1 MGARIFTT
9 VLVLAALLMAGP
21 ARSSDDLVARWY
33 ALLVKADGPGL
44 ASLLSDDARINL
56 NDLGVEQ
63 SKAEFI
69 ATMDEWAE
77 AVVGAAIRHRV
88 ETTVGDVTTV
98 LACYDFAS
106 NDMLIRETFTIR
118 DGLIVD
124 NTQTGVAETCDL

>member
-9 VLVLAALLMAGP
+9 VFVLAALLTAGTVR
-21 ARSSDDLVARWY
+21 ASEDLVDRWY
-33 ALLVKADGPGL
+33 ELLAKADGSGL
-44 ASLLSDDARINL
+44 AAMLSDDALIHL
-56 NDLGVEQ
+56 NDLGIEQ

-77 AVVGAAIRHRV
+77 AVAGATIRHRV
-88 ETTVGDVTTV
+88 ETTTGDVTTV
-98 LACYDFAS
+98 LACYDFVS

-124 NTQTGVAETCDL
+124 NAQTGVAETCDL